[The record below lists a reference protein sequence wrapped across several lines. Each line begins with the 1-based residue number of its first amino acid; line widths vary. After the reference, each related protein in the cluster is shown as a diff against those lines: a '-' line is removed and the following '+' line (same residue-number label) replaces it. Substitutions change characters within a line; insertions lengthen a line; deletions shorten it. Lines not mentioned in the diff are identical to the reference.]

1 MKSYFRVLTLVV
13 VAGVVMLHNNMSYFL
28 TMNKSTSGITSFG
41 LSLSIKTRSIR
52 LSSKPAPHFRRIEN
66 GEVEGKSEEERRRR
80 STRFNDRSEM
90 IINGTDSSLNYSE
103 IRAERSRP
111 IGTRKLVLPNVL
123 LIGAQKAGT
132 SAVADWLYHNGVCKA
147 KIFDGEPS
155 HYEKEVHFFY
165 EHLRYQEGVEFY
177 SKRFEHCVGRKR
189 KKYILDATP
198 KYLLFSKRIYDL
210 YNESSRAGLK
220 KSLKLMVVLRE
231 PISREISWYN
241 HRIFRLALLNS
252 TGHGS
257 IHESYRDILQ
267 SNGAIMS
274 FDQYS
279 ETVLKDS
286 IKVDPSNSP
295 GIYVEHL
302 KSWVKLFDR
311 KQLLV
316 LSYDELQS
324 NPAKTRWR
332 INKFLGTKYKGGFN
346 KANTKESDSKIREV
360 SLRAG
365 QALKPLFQETNEKLY
380 AFLRDHPGPAMEQKP
395 FPHFE

>member
-1 MKSYFRVLTLVV
+1 M
-13 VAGVVMLHNNMSYFL
+13 
-28 TMNKSTSGITSFG
+28 
-41 LSLSIKTRSIR
+41 
-52 LSSKPAPHFRRIEN
+52 
-66 GEVEGKSEEERRRR
+66 
-80 STRFNDRSEM
+80 
-90 IINGTDSSLNYSE
+90 
-103 IRAERSRP
+103 
-111 IGTRKLVLPNVL
+111 
-123 LIGAQKAGT
+123 
-132 SAVADWLYHNGVCKA
+132 
-147 KIFDGEPS
+147 
-155 HYEKEVHFFY
+155 
-165 EHLRYQEGVEFY
+165 
-177 SKRFEHCVGRKR
+177 GRKR

-220 KSLKLMVVLRE
+220 KSLKLMVILRE

-241 HRIFRLALLNS
+241 HRVFRLALLNS

-257 IHESYRDILQ
+257 IHESYRDILH

-286 IKVDPSNSP
+286 IRVDPSNSP

-332 INKFLGTKYKGGFN
+332 INQFLGTKYKGGFN
-346 KANTKESDSKIREV
+346 KANTKDSDSKIREV

-365 QALKPLFQETNEKLY
+365 MALKPLFHETSEELY